1 MDKKINTTVL
11 LSAYAVNPY
20 HGSEDGMGWNFI
32 IQIARFNKVIAVTRE
47 NTRTDIE
54 RYMKEHP
61 SVCYSNIQF
70 VYYDL
75 PYWARFWKRGGN
87 GAMLYYYLW
96 QFFLPRFVNKRKLKF
111 DIVHNLNFHNDWTPS
126 SLWKLKKPFVW
137 GPIGHHP
144 RIPKDYVLHVYGLGS
159 YIAEEMK
166 WLMKKYF
173 WKVDPLLRQTVNHVD
188 TVLTMNSGVER
199 VLHLP
204 KDKIVHMTSVSTE
217 APSELKEI
225 RKGQGFTILSSGRFV
240 PLKGFDITI
249 RSFARFYHQLP
260 AHLKPFVKLVLV
272 GDGPYK
278 KYLQNLAKEMEVES
292 QVNFIAWLHR
302 TDYKKLY
309 KESDVFLFPSHEGA
323 GMVVAEALSYGLP
336 VICFRNEGPGEF
348 VNKDCGITIPYSRY
362 NTSVTKFAESLRL
375 LHDNTKLYTQL
386 SVGARKAFNERFNW
400 DLKGEEL
407 KNVYD
412 HLSRKAG

>member
-1 MDKKINTTVL
+1 MDNSVKTTVL

-32 IQIARFNKVIAVTRE
+32 MQIARFNNVIAVTRE
-47 NTRTDIE
+47 NTKKDIE
-54 RYMKEHP
+54 RYISEHP
-61 SVCYSNIQF
+61 SPLYQHITFQF
-70 VYYDL
+70 YDL
-75 PYWARFWKRGGN
+75 PYWLRFWKKGGRG
-87 GAMLYYYLW
+87 ALLYYYLW
-96 QFFLPRFVNKRKLKF
+96 QFFLPRFVKRKKLKF

-126 SLWKLKKPFVW
+126 SLWKLHKPFVW

-144 RIPKDYVLHVYGLGS
+144 RIPKDYILHVYGYKAYL
-159 YIAEEMK
+159 AEELK
-166 WLMKKYF
+166 WLVKKYF
-173 WKVDPLLRQTVNHVD
+173 WKVDPLLRQTVNHAD

-204 KDKIVHMTSVSTE
+204 KEKVLHMTSVSTE

-225 RKGQGFTILSSGRFV
+225 RRGQGFTILSSGRFV

-249 RSFARFYHQLP
+249 RSFARFFHQLP
-260 AHLKPFVKLVLV
+260 PHQKPFVKLVLV
-272 GDGPYK
+272 GDGPCK
-278 KYLQNLAKEMEVES
+278 NYLKNLAVEMEVAAH
-292 QVNFIAWLHR
+292 VCFIAWLHR
-302 TDYKKLY
+302 SDYKKLY

-348 VNKDCGITIPYSRY
+348 VSKDCGITVPYSRY
-362 NTSVTKFAESLRL
+362 NTSITKFAEALRL
-375 LHDNTKLYTQL
+375 LHDNTRLYTQL
-386 SVGARKAFNERFNW
+386 SLGARRVFHDKFNW
-400 DLKGEEL
+400 DLKGEDLRNLYE
-407 KNVYD
+407 